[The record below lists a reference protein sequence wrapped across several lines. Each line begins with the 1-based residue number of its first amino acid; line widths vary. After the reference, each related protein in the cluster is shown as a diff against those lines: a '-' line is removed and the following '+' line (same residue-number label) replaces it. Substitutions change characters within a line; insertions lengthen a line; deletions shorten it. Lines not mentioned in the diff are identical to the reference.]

1 MMWEQRGQDIDGE
14 ANGDLSGYSVSLS
27 SDGNTVAIGAEEAVS
42 NSGSTRIFTWSTS
55 ENRYLEIKVNGT
67 SYFLP
72 LLASVT

>member
-72 LLASVT
+72 LLASVP

>member
-1 MMWEQRGQDIDGE
+1 MWEQRGQDIDGE

-72 LLASVT
+72 LLASVP